1 MFAPD
6 AEIHVITVNLRD
18 VSVDRRPR
26 LLQVETAFS
35 IPDGEVTE
43 LIAAGR
49 DVLRASPDF
58 KRLVQS
64 LGARIEAADAVPAG
78 PAAERID

>member
-1 MFAPD
+1 MTSKARHD
-6 AEIHVITVNLRD
+6 LTLR
-18 VSVDRRPR
+18 
-26 LLQVETAFS
+26 S
-35 IPDGEVTE
+35 IQRE
-43 LIAAGR
+43 IAAGR

-78 PAAERID
+78 PAAERFD